1 MSNFLAIATVTAT
14 LGDMLQSAIQAD
26 VPAAI
31 VTKVRPDMQSAGVQ
45 TPTVNIYLYQ
55 ATPNSTLPFGLSG
68 GTIPGRPRAAL
79 DLHYLLSFSGDESK
93 YEPQLLLGSV
103 IRILLDSPVLSKQA
117 INEAALEPPFNDPS
131 HPSDLGAQVEPIR
144 ITPAALS
151 MDEMSKIWA
160 LFQIPYTLSVAYQAS
175 VVFIDG

>member
-1 MSNFLAIATVTAT
+1 
-14 LGDMLQSAIQAD
+14 
-26 VPAAI
+26 
-31 VTKVRPDMQSAGVQ
+31 VTKVRPDIQPAEAQ
-45 TPTVNIYLYQ
+45 APTVNIYLYR

-79 DLHYLLSFSGDESK
+79 DLHYLLSFYGDESK

-117 INEAALEPPFNDPS
+117 INEAVLEPPFNDPS

-151 MDEMSKIWA
+151 IDEMSRIWA
-160 LFQIPYTLSVAYQAS
+160 AFYQIPYTLSIAYQAS